1 MKCRPA
7 QIFIFLICLFPVFSQ
22 SAQAGVA
29 FSEDE
34 IEIILSHGPWPLA
47 TTKDETNR
55 FSGDDDAI
63 KLGEKLFF
71 DPALSTPA
79 DFSCASCHDPDLNFT
94 DGQPIAA
101 AMDIGSRNTPSIFNS
116 RFQHWYGWAGSVDTL
131 CGASLRAIL
140 NPVEMAGSADT
151 IAAYIDRTPSLKDP
165 VQEIVGASWR
175 DASDPDKLVYT
186 AKILAAYVE
195 TLVSKPSD
203 FDHFRDALKSN
214 NIEKINAY
222 PDSAKR
228 GLKIFVGEGNCS
240 LCHFGSLFTN
250 LDFSDIGIPHF
261 IKPGIVDKGR
271 YQGIK
276 ELKSSPYSSLSSYS
290 DDQTEKSSILARHVT
305 LRHQNW
311 GEFKVPSLRSVSKTP
326 PYMHNG
332 SLDTLKD
339 VINHYSELDEERL
352 HTDGVAILRPLHLT
366 DAQKS
371 DLLTFLKS
379 L

>member
-1 MKCRPA
+1 MKSRFA
-7 QIFIFLICLFPVFSQ
+7 QILVFLVCLFPAFPQKAQSDVVF
-22 SAQAGVA
+22 AK
-29 FSEDE
+29 EE
-34 IEIILSHGPWPLA
+34 IETILSHGPWSPAIL
-47 TTKDETNR
+47 KDETNR
-55 FSGDDDAI
+55 FSGNKDAI
-63 KLGEKLFF
+63 RLGGKLFF
-71 DPALSTPA
+71 DPALSTPP
-79 DFSCASCHDPDLNFT
+79 DFSCASCHDPALSFT
-94 DGQPIAA
+94 DGQAIAA
-101 AMDIGSRNTPSIFNS
+101 AMDIGSRNTPSILNS

-131 CGASLRAIL
+131 WGATLRAIL
-140 NPVEMAGSADT
+140 NPVEMAGTADD
-151 IAAYIDRTPSLKDP
+151 IAAYIDRTPTLKDP
-165 VQEIVGASWR
+165 VQAILGASWR
-175 DASDPDKLVYT
+175 VASNPDKLVYT
-186 AKILAAYVE
+186 AKMIAAYVE
-195 TLVSKPSD
+195 TLVSKPSA
-203 FDHFRDALKSN
+203 FDRFRDALEGN
-214 NIEKINAY
+214 DLEKTNDY

-240 LCHFGSLFTN
+240 LCHFGPLFTN

-261 IKPGIVDKGR
+261 IKPGVVDKGR

-276 ELKSSPYSSLSSYS
+276 ELKASPYSSLGSYS
-290 DDQTEKSSILARHVT
+290 DDRTEKSSILARHVT

-332 SLDTLKD
+332 SLATLKD

-371 DLLTFLKS
+371 DLLAFLKS